1 SGEGSGRH
9 DAEERE
15 APRPE
20 PKIREATR
28 RDAAALAKLI
38 AIPAATLADRLAAA
52 IRNDEAPLVTEQGGL
67 VGVLAWTAVPTLQ
80 HGPQGRITL
89 LLVAED
95 HRRKGL
101 GARLLAEAEQ
111 RLRDA
116 GVGTVELAL
125 DIDFDAPTGFLRH
138 AGFARTTNGYAKS
151 L

>member
-1 SGEGSGRH
+1 MSGEGSGLH
-9 DAEERE
+9 DADERE
-15 APRPE
+15 PAPE
-20 PKIREATR
+20 PTIREVTR

-38 AIPAATLADRLAAA
+38 GIPAATLADRLAAA
-52 IRNDEAPLVTEQGGL
+52 IRNDEAPLVAELDGL
-67 VGVLAWTAVPTLQ
+67 VGAAAWTAVPTLQ
-80 HGPQGRITL
+80 HGPRGRITL

-95 HRRKGL
+95 HRRQGL

-125 DIDFDAPTGFLRH
+125 DIDFGAPTGFLRH
-138 AGFARTTNGYAKS
+138 AGFARTTNGYAKP